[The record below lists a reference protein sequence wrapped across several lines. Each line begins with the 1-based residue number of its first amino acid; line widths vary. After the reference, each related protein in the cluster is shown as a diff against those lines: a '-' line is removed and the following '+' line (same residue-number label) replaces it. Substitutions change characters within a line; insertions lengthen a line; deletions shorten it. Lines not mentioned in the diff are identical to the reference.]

1 MVSKMGKSEAI
12 ALQRGAGLLMPIS
25 SLPSPYGIGT
35 LGKAAYEFADF
46 VKATGGRYWQV
57 LPIGPTSY
65 GDSPYQS
72 FSAFAGNPYF
82 IDLDVLV
89 EEGLLTQEEIDE
101 KDWGEDPADID
112 YAKIYENR
120 FDVLRAAYE
129 RIPGAGRFAVPVP
142 DSHGTEKD
150 HN

>member
-1 MVSKMGKSEAI
+1 MVSKMGNTGAK
-12 ALQRGAGLLMPIS
+12 ALTRGAGLLMPIS

-35 LGKAAYEFADF
+35 LGKAAFEFADF
-46 VKATGGRYWQV
+46 VKETGGKYWQV

-89 EEGLLTQEEIDE
+89 EEGLLLQEEIDE
-101 KDWGEDPADID
+101 KEWGEEENKVD
-112 YAKIYENR
+112 YATIYANR
-120 FDVLRAAYE
+120 FDVLRKAYAT
-129 RIPGAGRFAVPVP
+129 RKNTR
-142 DSHGTEKD
+142 
-150 HN
+150 